1 MQLYHGTS
9 SFWLSHILKRGLG
22 SENILEKYDILKFGH
37 HVMKIA
43 DQHLTGFEVM
53 NNDLPYL
60 KEMLVQKTGTGLGSW
75 SHGATF
81 LSSCP
86 FTAARYAHNEWGS
99 SYLLG
104 VLDLFSV

>member
-1 MQLYHGTS
+1 
-9 SFWLSHILKRGLG
+9 
-22 SENILEKYDILKFGH
+22 
-37 HVMKIA
+37 MKIA

-86 FTAARYAHNEWGS
+86 
-99 SYLLG
+99 LLRLG
-104 VLDLFSV
+104 MHIMNGKRVTYSVF